1 MAGRNFLW
9 EKLFT
14 NKIFLGI
21 FAGVFFLFNTAV
33 TRAGDEGLLSI
44 QYQNSLLSVN
54 IQGASLYDVVQELKR
69 KTGVDFNYKFLPDWT
84 IYANFKNLT
93 LKEGIKQT
101 LPFGTIFVSNPSPS
115 GGETI
120 QSVFI
125 LSSLGLSS
133 GNMQGTPLGVALPSP
148 KKIHPNYQRGIEHL
162 TWQAKDAALAYQWL
176 LQLQDEDPLKR
187 VEAITQLGKLKSNFF
202 SVKGL
207 YLSLED
213 PDDRVNKAATESL
226 KSLDEYNVF
235 KSLRDELKQTEPII
249 QKHALDVIRLQEG
262 SKWIVL
268 LRQAIKSD
276 QIDSSLREF
285 AQGILMDLQAKSR
298 KN

>member
-1 MAGRNFLW
+1 M
-9 EKLFT
+9 
-14 NKIFLGI
+14 
-21 FAGVFFLFNTAV
+21 
-33 TRAGDEGLLSI
+33 
-44 QYQNSLLSVN
+44 
-54 IQGASLYDVVQELKR
+54 
-69 KTGVDFNYKFLPDWT
+69 
-84 IYANFKNLT
+84 
-93 LKEGIKQT
+93 
-101 LPFGTIFVSNPSPS
+101 
-115 GGETI
+115 
-120 QSVFI
+120 
-125 LSSLGLSS
+125 
-133 GNMQGTPLGVALPSP
+133 
-148 KKIHPNYQRGIEHL
+148 
-162 TWQAKDAALAYQWL
+162 AYQWL

-213 PDDRVNKAATESL
+213 PDDRVNKAATENL